1 MRLFL
6 NEFPDNKDRE
16 VIFTDKYFYLN
27 VTGDLYVDDMA
38 VFWEWEDY
46 TGWINTDVPKGIYR
60 VSLEGVHLLKG
71 EETVYCYDLIFEKTN
86 QLGIRDVEP
95 RSDSRIY

>member
-1 MRLFL
+1 
-6 NEFPDNKDRE
+6 
-16 VIFTDKYFYLN
+16 
-27 VTGDLYVDDMA
+27 MA

-71 EETVYCYDLIFEKTN
+71 KRLFTAMI
-86 QLGIRDVEP
+86 
-95 RSDSRIY
+95 